1 MISRQRVS
9 VSVGK
14 GPFQAKM
21 APTMAAKSPAGPML
35 RALLRAP
42 FWELPEL
49 VPGEVEGREE
59 EEVVVGRTEV
69 GVVMGLGGFALVV
82 VTGGLVVGVVGMED
96 TVLLLEGCEGRGDA
110 GGIEP
115 ELEQPGVPGWTVK
128 GADWEVAPVW
138 SRSNNPMDVPAG
150 TATTQVNEVPV
161 KLDQVKRA
169 VPEGLL
175 PGTTLKK
182 KGPALP

>member
-1 MISRQRVS
+1 
-9 VSVGK
+9 
-14 GPFQAKM
+14 M
-21 APTMAAKSPAGPML
+21 AQTIAAKSPAGPML

-69 GVVMGLGGFALVV
+69 GVVMVLGGLALVV

-96 TVLLLEGCEGRGDA
+96 TVLLLEGCEGRGDT